1 MEVPDECGLH
11 FLVKLCM
18 IKVYFMPSVGAAA
31 CGKERLTMNAEIRQ
45 KYELWLQNAVEDP
58 DLVRELRDIE
68 GQEDAIEDRFYREL
82 EFGTGGLRGVIGA
95 GENRMNIYTVRKAT
109 QGLADYLNGRYETA
123 AVSVS
128 FDSRIKSDLFA
139 REAAR
144 VLAANGITVHLF
156 PELEPTPVLSYAVR
170 QNRCQAGIMV
180 TASHN
185 PAKYNGYKCYGPDG
199 CQMTDHDASEVTAY
213 IRKVDLFRGVK
224 TVPFDEALADGRI
237 VTIADALLES
247 YMDCVLSRQ
256 VNAGVCG
263 RARLSVVY
271 TPLNGT
277 GNKPVREV
285 LRRIGVPLVAVVP
298 EQELPDGNF
307 PTAPYPNPEI
317 RQAFECALELA
328 KTVGPDLLLATDPD
342 CDRVGIA
349 VRDGED
355 YTLMTGNEVGC
366 LLLDYI
372 LACRSASGTLPHDPV
387 VVKTIVTSDL
397 AARIAEKYG
406 CRMVEVLTGFKYI
419 GEQIGL
425 LEKAGEEDRYVFGF
439 EESYGYLAGTYVR
452 DKDAVVSSM
461 LICEMAAYYK
471 EKGQTLLDVLAALYK
486 EHGCYRH
493 FQVSAQFEGAEG
505 MAAMDRLMASLRQSR
520 PSELAGLRV
529 VKVADY
535 QESVQEDVVSGAR
548 SPIDLPKSNVLAFGL
563 EGGAGLVIRPSG
575 TEPKVKV
582 YILAQGRDQAD
593 CNQKVQQYA
602 AWAET
607 LRN

>member
-1 MEVPDECGLH
+1 
-11 FLVKLCM
+11 
-18 IKVYFMPSVGAAA
+18 
-31 CGKERLTMNAEIRQ
+31 MNAEIRQ

-520 PSELAGLRV
+520 PSEACRASGGQGRGLSGVGSGGRRFRGQV
-529 VKVADY
+529 PHRPA
-535 QESVQEDVVSGAR
+535 QVQCPR
-548 SPIDLPKSNVLAFGL
+548 LRP
-563 EGGAGLVIRPSG
+563 GGGRGPRH
-575 TEPKVKV
+575 PPFRHR
-582 YILAQGRDQAD
+582 AQGQGLCYRHRRRSGRSRGDGRAAPGSGGRPAQGISSRIAEARVAGGPYALLLLAPAD
-593 CNQKVQQYA
+593 RGQRLYS
-602 AWAET
+602 
-607 LRN
+607 RIP